1 MRLHRL
7 AALPAAGLLAA
18 AALTAAPASANATA
32 TTVAAAPKVLKFGQS
47 IRIKGEKGRP
57 LRITPVG
64 VYYHRPSD
72 AKFTQPRE
80 KWFVAIAVKVTALSK
95 TERIPSTPERSG
107 WRIRIGGRA
116 YTDTSGNA
124 MSSPWV
130 GRTDG
135 PWINIQPGSP
145 EVLYYSFDVPKPGG
159 TLEWST
165 PTGVTRWKIP
175 TSKYGN
181 AAVIKPVLDAI
192 DDYEGR

>member
-1 MRLHRL
+1 MRSNRL
-7 AALPAAGLLAA
+7 AALPAAALLAS
-18 AALTAAPASANATA
+18 AALAAVPPAANAA
-32 TTVAAAPKVLKFGQS
+32 AAAPKTLKFGQS
-47 IRIKGEKGRP
+47 IRIAGEKGRP
-57 LRITPVG
+57 LRIAPVG

-72 AKFTQPRE
+72 AKFVQPRE
-80 KWFVAIAVKVTALSK
+80 KWFVAVAVKVTALSK
-95 TERIPSTPERSG
+95 TERIPAVPEGSE

-124 MSSPWV
+124 GSSPWA

-135 PWINIQPGSP
+135 PWVYVHPGSP
-145 EVLYYSFDVPKPGG
+145 AVLYYSFDVPRTGG

-165 PTGVTRWKIP
+165 PNGVTRWKIP

-192 DDYEGR
+192 ADYEGR

>member
-1 MRLHRL
+1 MRRL
-7 AALPAAGLLAA
+7 AALPAAGLLAV
-18 AALTAAPASANATA
+18 AALTAPASANAA
-32 TTVAAAPKVLKFGQS
+32 PTTSVVAAPKLLKFGQS
-47 IRIKGEKGRP
+47 IRIAGEKGRP
-57 LRITPVG
+57 LRISPVG

-72 AKFTQPRE
+72 PKFAQPRE

-95 TERIPSTPERSG
+95 SERIPGVVEGSG
-107 WRIRIGGRA
+107 WRVRIGGRA

-124 MSSPWV
+124 TSSPWV

-135 PWINIQPGSP
+135 PWITIHPGSP
-145 EVLYYSFDVPKPGG
+145 EVLYYSFDLPKTGG

-165 PTGVTRWKIP
+165 PKGVTRWKIP

-192 DDYEGR
+192 ADYEGN

>member
-7 AALPAAGLLAA
+7 AVLPAAALLAA
-18 AALTAAPASANATA
+18 AGVTAPASANTTA
-32 TTVAAAPKVLKFGQS
+32 AAVVAAPKVLKFGQS
-47 IRIKGEKGRP
+47 IRILGEKERP
-57 LRITPVG
+57 LRIAPVG
-64 VYYHRPSD
+64 VYYHKPSD
-72 AKFTQPRE
+72 PKFAQPRE

-95 TERIPSTPERSG
+95 TERIPGPPEGSD

-116 YTDTSGNA
+116 YTTTSGNA
-124 MSSPWV
+124 TSTPWV

-135 PWINIQPGSP
+135 PWTTIQPGSP
-145 EVLYYSFDVPKPGG
+145 ETLYYSFDLPRTGG

-165 PTGVTRWKIP
+165 PNGVTRWKIP

-192 DDYEGR
+192 ADYEGT